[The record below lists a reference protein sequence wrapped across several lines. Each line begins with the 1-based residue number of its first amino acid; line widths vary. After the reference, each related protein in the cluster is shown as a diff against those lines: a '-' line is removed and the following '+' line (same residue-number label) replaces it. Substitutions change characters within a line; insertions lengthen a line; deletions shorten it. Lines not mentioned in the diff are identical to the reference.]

1 MLRHS
6 ISFLVVL
13 TIALFLSSCAGRHT
27 AALLDDVET
36 YIQERPD
43 SALATI
49 RAIDTTTLT
58 SRSLRAHFALL
69 HAMALDKNWIDTTDV
84 NVVMP
89 AVEYYDRHP
98 SGIRRAK
105 AWYYLGRIQQNG
117 GDYPEASISLLKAE
131 QYAKESDDSV
141 FKTIVYLSIS
151 TIYNQ
156 THLREEALRYS
167 EMAYNLAQSAGDT
180 VNINAARYAMAIDL
194 FNLGRYAES
203 DSLYQLL
210 IDNNRLDSH
219 LRPSLLCN
227 YALNCMTQK
236 EDYYQAVRIFE
247 EVLASTGSLKK
258 RNYWG
263 AYAYALSRTGK
274 TDRADRIFR
283 QLGAKNGATSYEYSY
298 WKSLTDAGSGD
309 YQPAYE
315 LLKSADEIQR
325 DNVTKVLRQSAIKA
339 QKDYLEQINQ
349 ESERSARR
357 RQIVLW
363 CFVALL
369 LTVILL
375 LLFLFRRRKERSAQE
390 KEELIDAYKSLTMEH
405 LALSSRISD
414 LNAQVDQIEK
424 EKASVR
430 NNYIQLCQ
438 SHFNRIGRINEVLY
452 YYSSEKDN
460 NLYKELKRA
469 IRNIGMDNKSQ
480 SEFELLL
487 NETFDNVMAHFREAF
502 PKKKQRYY
510 QFVSYL
516 FAGFDSSTICTIIP
530 GFKKHNV
537 HVERYRLKR
546 MIQELDSQYRE
557 QFLRLLT

>member
-89 AVEYYDRHP
+89 AVEYYDWHP

-339 QKDYLEQINQ
+339 QKDYLEQVKQ
-349 ESERSARR
+349 AFELSAKRR
-357 RQIVLW
+357 KWIARGSAI
-363 CFVALL
+363 
-369 LTVILL
+369 ILL
-375 LLFLFRRRKERSAQE
+375 SIIAFIVWLFRRRSKHFSQE
-390 KEELIDAYKSLTMEH
+390 KEMMLETYKNLTMKH
-405 LALSSRISD
+405 VVLTSQISE
-414 LNAQVDQIEK
+414 LNAQVVQMEK
-424 EKASVR
+424 EKEAVR
-430 NNYIQLCQ
+430 NQYIQTCQ
-438 SHFNRIGRINEVLY
+438 SHFSQIGRINEIMTIQAQGDKSIYKKLK
-452 YYSSEKDN
+452 EAIQELGKDDAHQFEFE
-460 NLYKELKRA
+460 ELL
-469 IRNIGMDNKSQ
+469 NKS
-480 SEFELLL
+480 L
-487 NETFDNVMAHFREAF
+487 DNVMKRFRNEF
-502 PKKKQRYY
+502 PKKKPRYY
-510 QFVSYL
+510 QLVSYL
-516 FAGFDSSTICTIIP
+516 FADFDTTTICTIIP
-530 GFKKHNV
+530 GFKKHSV
-537 HVERYRLKR
+537 HVERSRLKQ
-546 MIQELDSQYRE
+546 MIQDSNSSDKE
-557 QFLRLLT
+557 FFLQILS